1 MLIFGEEKAQA
12 GAQRMIREQELDRAF
27 ALTLGTTDIVK
38 DAKYFE
44 LLPAGVDKG
53 TGVRAIRALPE
64 VAGRRIL
71 CIGDYWNDAAMLQ
84 EADIAFAPDNAI
96 DEIKAIAD
104 HIVPDNNSD
113 ALAHVIF
120 DWIPKL

>member
-1 MLIFGEEKAQA
+1 
-12 GAQRMIREQELDRAF
+12 
-27 ALTLGTTDIVK
+27 
-38 DAKYFE
+38 
-44 LLPAGVDKG
+44 
-53 TGVRAIRALPE
+53 
-64 VAGRRIL
+64 
-71 CIGDYWNDAAMLQ
+71 MLQ